1 MQPPVSCKKESRIQ
15 TREINAQNKN
25 AMLQLQVNT
34 NRLIQSKDSI
44 VTLYFQQLKLQKTLD
59 NKTKSQEE
67 EKLSR

>member
-44 VTLYFQQLKLQKTLD
+44 VTLSIKTTE
-59 NKTKSQEE
+59 NTRQ
-67 EKLSR
+67 